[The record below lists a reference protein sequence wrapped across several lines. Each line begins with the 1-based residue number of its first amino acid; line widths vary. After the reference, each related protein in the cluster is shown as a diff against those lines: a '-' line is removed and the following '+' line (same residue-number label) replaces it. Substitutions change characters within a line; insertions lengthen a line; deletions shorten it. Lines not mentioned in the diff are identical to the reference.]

1 MQFPNSGK
9 GRSDPAFAKLHEG
22 ADCMSAIL
30 IVLVLLFLGI
40 ALAITNRKRIAITEY
55 LPEPRPLVPSSLFD
69 APSPQMI
76 AEMDSEELRTE
87 LLARARQGDVS
98 VLDEARTNQALYHEV
113 LTALL
118 THGSDVLELAA
129 YVSRHVELRSNT
141 HLAQSF
147 IKYWDSSPNRSAL
160 ATMLHLAALSDNADV
175 YWLAVDVAKQA
186 WDEGR
191 LPQVSPKE
199 LAAAIE
205 AEYWLMDA
213 EARTSGAGFV
223 LKRFVANVRRDLRDA
238 TEQ

>member
-1 MQFPNSGK
+1 
-9 GRSDPAFAKLHEG
+9 
-22 ADCMSAIL
+22 
-30 IVLVLLFLGI
+30 
-40 ALAITNRKRIAITEY
+40 
-55 LPEPRPLVPSSLFD
+55 
-69 APSPQMI
+69 MI

>member
-1 MQFPNSGK
+1 
-9 GRSDPAFAKLHEG
+9 
-22 ADCMSAIL
+22 MSAIL
-30 IVLVLLFLGI
+30 IVLVLLFIGI
-40 ALAITNRKRIAITEY
+40 ALAVTNRKRIATPEY
-55 LPEPRPLVPSSLFD
+55 LSQPRPLVPSSLFD
-69 APSPQMI
+69 SPSPHLR
-76 AEMDSEELRTE
+76 AEMEAEQLQAE

-118 THGSDVLELAA
+118 THGSDVPALAA
-129 YVSRHVELRSNT
+129 YVSRHVELRSNA
-141 HLAQSF
+141 HLAQAF
-147 IKYWDSSPNRSAL
+147 IKHWDSSPNRNEL
-160 ATMLHLAALSDNADV
+160 ATMLHVAALSDNADV

-191 LPQVSPKE
+191 LTQVSPKE

-213 EARTSGAGFV
+213 EARASGAGFV
-223 LKRFVANVRRDLRDA
+223 LKRFVADVRRDLRDA